1 MKETGINRLRIPAL
15 AAMLVVSTGLI
26 GCANTTEM
34 QSMSSRIDAAA
45 ADAQAARAE
54 AAEAKAMAM
63 KAMNTADSAR
73 AIATDANSTS
83 MATEAKIDRMFKK
96 AMYK

>member
-1 MKETGINRLRIPAL
+1 MKGTVKNSLRIPVL
-15 AAMLVVSTGLI
+15 AAVMVVSTGMI

-45 ADAQAARAE
+45 ADAAAAKAE

-63 KAMNTADSAR
+63 KAMSAADNAT
-73 AIATDANSTS
+73 AIANDANATS
-83 MATEAKIDRMFKK
+83 KATEAKIDRMFKK